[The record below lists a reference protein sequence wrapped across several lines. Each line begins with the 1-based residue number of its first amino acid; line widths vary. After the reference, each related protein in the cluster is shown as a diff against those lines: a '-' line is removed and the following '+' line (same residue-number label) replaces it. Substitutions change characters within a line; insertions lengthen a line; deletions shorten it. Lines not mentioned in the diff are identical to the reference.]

1 MSLLKRPVDLT
12 SCDTE
17 PIHMI
22 GAIQPIGALLAA
34 SATSLTVEYASGNSD
49 AYFGRSC
56 SELLGRP
63 LADLLGEANCAELL
77 SQPLR
82 PTMPDLLRPWFV
94 EVAGTEGRTAGL
106 ECYPHLH
113 EGWIILE
120 FVSPRN
126 GLAEMWEE
134 DLVRQRIISELI
146 RPQALTELAQVGAQ
160 IIREVTGFDRVMI
173 YRFAEDK
180 HGEVIAE
187 NTVRED
193 SFLGLHYPASD
204 IPDPARRHF
213 VRNVIRIIPDIN
225 AEPVPILTRSGATA
239 DAFSEAPL
247 DLTYSKL
254 RAVAPVHV
262 EYLNNMG
269 VSASMSISLISNEQL
284 WGLVA
289 CHHYAPLQLSWS
301 RLRFCE
307 LLGGTISALLQSL
320 ENTVQLR
327 GSIRAEKT
335 AFAIERDTRAG
346 RPLREVI
353 EGRAGELMEELAAEG
368 MVLSLA
374 GETVTI
380 GKVPAA
386 PCDWSPLAGSLV
398 NGIAYSDRLHDLLGF
413 DAEGGELAGAA
424 MMELSEDGADW
435 LILVREAYEQTIR
448 WAGKPEKPE
457 RREVDGTTRLS
468 PRGSFALWLE
478 ERRGRSRPFTPTDA
492 EILRI
497 TRRALFA
504 MNSLDR
510 ERAATEAMR
519 KAEEEEARLRLI
531 LLDAARDRSMGE
543 LASAL
548 AHELNQPLAAVTNY
562 VNACR
567 QELRNY
573 GAAVPEDVMELMDKV
588 VAESSRAADLVRRLR
603 NFIGQGEIS
612 SEPIDL
618 HSVIRQGVE
627 LALAASRETAPR
639 IVFHFDP
646 APLPMQADPVQLGQV
661 VLNLV
666 RNSLAAMEGE
676 SERVLTIT
684 TRRLEGMM
692 EVEVADTGR
701 GIAPEMADSIFEPF
715 HESTT
720 SGMGI
725 GLSLCRSIVE
735 AHGGKIG
742 TRPAEKGAVFVFT
755 LKSEQGPDA

>member
-1 MSLLKRPVDLT
+1 MVLNRAVDLS

-22 GAIQPIGALLAA
+22 GAIQPIGALVAVDAA
-34 SATSLTVEYASGNSD
+34 TLTIEYASRNTE
-49 AYFGRSC
+49 AYFGRDC
-56 SELLGRP
+56 ADLLGRP
-63 LADLLGEANCAELL
+63 LSDLLGADNCAELL
-77 SQPLR
+77 AQPLG
-82 PTMPDLLRPWFV
+82 PTMPDLLRPWFM
-94 EVAGTEGRTAGL
+94 EVTQPDGSAAGL
-106 ECYPHLH
+106 ECYPHQH
-113 EGWIILE
+113 EGRIILE
-120 FVSPRN
+120 FVAPKN
-126 GLAEMWEE
+126 GLAAMWEE

-146 RPQALTELAQVGAQ
+146 RPQTMTELARTGAQ

-187 NTVRED
+187 STVREE

-213 VRNVIRIIPDIN
+213 VLNVIRTIPDIN
-225 AEPVPILTRSGATA
+225 AEPVPILTRSGLAA
-239 DAFSEAPL
+239 DASSPQPL

-269 VSASMSISLISNEQL
+269 VSASLSISLISNDEL

-301 RLRFCE
+301 RMRFCE

-327 GSIRAEKT
+327 GSIQAEKT
-335 AFAIERDTRAG
+335 AFAIESEARAG

-353 EGRAGELMEELAAEG
+353 EAHGGELMEQLSAEG
-368 MVLSLA
+368 MILRLA
-374 GETVTI
+374 GETVAI

-386 PCDWSPLAGSLV
+386 PCDWAPLSEALV
-398 NGIAYSDRLHDLLGF
+398 NGVATSDQLHALLGH
-413 DAEGGELAGAA
+413 DAAGGELAGAA
-424 MMELSEDGADW
+424 MMELSEDGSDW
-435 LILVREAYEQTIR
+435 LVLVREAYEQTIR
-448 WAGKPEKPE
+448 WAGKPEKLE
-457 RREVDGTTRLS
+457 RRAPDGTSRLS

-478 ERRGRSRPFTPTDA
+478 ERRGRSKPFTAMDG

-497 TRRALFA
+497 TRRVLFA

-510 ERAATEAMR
+510 ERAATEARR
-519 KAEEEEARLRLI
+519 KAEAEEARLRLV
-531 LLDAARDRSMGE
+531 LLDSARDRSMGE

-548 AHELNQPLAAVTNY
+548 AHELNQPLSAVTNY

-573 GAAVPEDVMELMDKV
+573 GITIPEEVAGLMDKAV
-588 VAESSRAADLVRRLR
+588 SESSRAADLMRRLR
-603 NFIGQGEIS
+603 NFIGQGEIA
-612 SEPIDL
+612 SEPIVL
-618 HSVIRQGVE
+618 HTVIRQGVE
-627 LALAASRETAPR
+627 LALAASRGAPPEV
-639 IVFHFDP
+639 VFDFEP
-646 APLPMQADPVQLGQV
+646 GPVPISADPVQIGQV

-666 RNSLAAMEGE
+666 RNSLAAMEE
-676 SERVLTIT
+676 TAERVLTIS
-684 TRRLEGMM
+684 TRRIGGMV
-692 EVEVADTGR
+692 EVSVADTGS
-701 GIAPEMADSIFEPF
+701 GIAPEVERTLFEPF
-715 HESTT
+715 HNSTT

-735 AHGGKIG
+735 AHGGRIG
-742 TRPAEKGAVFVFT
+742 TRPAEKGAVLVFS
-755 LKSEQGPDA
+755 LKVQEDADA